1 MLANSVKVTSA
12 IHQFGIPNGGFAQTQ
27 HPVYQTIAKIGENH
41 LLTGMSKIK
50 NQYVQ
55 KSGHLMNQGFAKEE
69 HAANLST
76 AYQSDAYYQTSGD
89 KHRDI
94 SNYSN
99 NS

>member
-1 MLANSVKVTSA
+1 
-12 IHQFGIPNGGFAQTQ
+12 
-27 HPVYQTIAKIGENH
+27 
-41 LLTGMSKIK
+41 MSKIK

-55 KSGHLMNQGFAKEE
+55 KSGHLMNQGE

-76 AYQSDAYYQTSGD
+76 AYQSDAYHQSKGN
-89 KHRDI
+89 KHREM